1 MDDLRK
7 YVRKNKQRFIDC
19 AFTGKN
25 AIDPKM
31 AIFMAGSPGSGKS
44 ESAKALAELTS
55 DLVIIDADI
64 YREMMP
70 GYNPGKASDFQSAA
84 NLAVDIVFDAAVKG
98 EYSFIL
104 DATFA
109 SSKSIENVRRAMK
122 HKYSA
127 ILLVYVYQDPAVAW
141 NFTKIREMYHD
152 RNVPQKAFVNSC
164 IESKKNYL
172 QVLNDIEINQNVQ
185 FMLIKKDYNNNIDKV
200 IVDRET
206 IDRYINKM
214 YNDVNLNDTI
224 YD

>member
-7 YVRKNKQRFIDC
+7 YVRKNKQRFIDY

-25 AIDPKM
+25 AIDPKI

-55 DLVIIDADI
+55 DLAIIDADI

-109 SSKSIENVRRAMK
+109 SSKSIENVWRAMK

-141 NFTKIREMYHD
+141 NFTKIREMRHD
-152 RNVPQKAFVNSC
+152 RNVPQKPLLIHA
-164 IESKKNYL
+164 
-172 QVLNDIEINQNVQ
+172 LNQRRITY
-185 FMLIKKDYNNNIDKV
+185 KS
-200 IVDRET
+200 
-206 IDRYINKM
+206 
-214 YNDVNLNDTI
+214 
-224 YD
+224 

>member
-25 AIDPKM
+25 VINPKM

-55 DLVIIDADI
+55 DLVIIDADM
-64 YREMMP
+64 YREMTP
-70 GYNPGKASDFQSAA
+70 GYDPGKASDFQSAA

-141 NFTKIREMYHD
+141 NFTKIREMHHD

-214 YNDVNLNDTI
+214 YNDVNLNDII